1 MKNYLNKIFTSFF
14 TVFALCFGQGNY
26 SVHFDFMS
34 GYSESLTS
42 ATNIFGGIQPFTV
55 EAWYKNE
62 GVNTGANS
70 GYDDGA
76 NIVSSYRRI
85 GGGDPYGNFN
95 FGIHPWDD
103 ENLGKGYA
111 DHGVKTIDR
120 IDDGVWH
127 HLAAT
132 YEPNDDGSW
141 SFRLY
146 LDGVLNDEKTS
157 PAENND
163 HTSSNNNIRMNNHSP
178 FAGDHMLDCSYAGM
192 SISSGAKYI
201 ENFSPQFPLNSDENT
216 IVNLDFSQ
224 GEGGQLIDNS
234 GNGNHFNLYGNYQWG
249 SDVPTE
255 PVYGCTDEYADNY
268 NPEANIDN
276 GTIAN
281 TVNIKSTGNSKTS
294 KPALSNN
301 FFALFI

>member
-1 MKNYLNKIFTSFF
+1 M
-14 TVFALCFGQGNY
+14 
-26 SVHFDFMS
+26 
-34 GYSESLTS
+34 
-42 ATNIFGGIQPFTV
+42 QPFTV
-55 EAWYKNE
+55 EAWYKNQ

-76 NIVSSYRRI
+76 NIVSSYRRS

-146 LDGVLNDEKTS
+146 LDGVLNDENTS

-163 HTSSNNNIRMNNHSP
+163 HTSSNNNIRTV
-178 FAGDHMLDCSYAGM
+178 SYTHLTL
-192 SISSGAKYI
+192 
-201 ENFSPQFPLNSDENT
+201 PT
-216 IVNLDFSQ
+216 IYSV
-224 GEGGQLIDNS
+224 
-234 GNGNHFNLYGNYQWG
+234 
-249 SDVPTE
+249 
-255 PVYGCTDEYADNY
+255 
-268 NPEANIDN
+268 
-276 GTIAN
+276 
-281 TVNIKSTGNSKTS
+281 
-294 KPALSNN
+294 
-301 FFALFI
+301 